1 MIPHNK
7 PYISKNSYKSI
18 KSVIKSGYI
27 NYSTISH
34 DVENKLSNL
43 LYQESNKATLVTNG
57 TSALFLALR
66 ALNIRNNDEVIIPNY
81 TCTALLNAINLVG
94 AKAIVVDV
102 SRENLS
108 FNKNLLQSYI
118 NGKIKAIIVVHT
130 FGIACELE
138 DIKTLNIPIIEDCSQ
153 ALGSRFKDGSLV
165 GSKGDISVFSFY
177 ATKLITG
184 GIGGAITS
192 KHKNITDFITDYINF
207 DCPEIY
213 KSRFNF
219 QISDINSAMILSGL
233 NELDKIL
240 KKKRKIAREYL
251 KVVDSKYARIVGVN
265 NFRFLIEFDTNECL
279 QYCQKYLEFVG
290 IKTIIPIENYELLHR
305 YLNLDSSNYPN
316 SEYLSCNILS
326 IPIFPN
332 LSKIEIKYIKRS
344 LYDCLS
350 SSTCI

>member
-7 PYISKNSYKSI
+7 PYISKNAYKII
-18 KSVIKSGYI
+18 KLVIKSGYI
-27 NYSTISH
+27 NYSTISRE
-34 DVENKLSNL
+34 VEHKLSNL
-43 LYQESNKATLVTNG
+43 LYQESNKATLVING

-66 ALNIRNNDEVIIPNY
+66 ALNIENNDEVIIPSY

-94 AKAIVVDV
+94 AKAIIVDV

-108 FNKNLLQSYI
+108 FNKNLLEPYI
-118 NGKIKAIIVVHT
+118 SDKIKAIIVVHT

-153 ALGSRFKDGSLV
+153 ALGSRFSDGSLV

-192 KHKNITDFITDYINF
+192 KHKNITDFIKDYINF
-207 DCPEIY
+207 DSPEIY

-219 QISDINSAMILSGL
+219 QISDINSAIIVSGL

-251 KVVDSKYARIVGVN
+251 KVIDSKYAKIVGIN
-265 NFRFLIEFDTNECL
+265 NFRFLIEFNNKESL
-279 QYCQKYLEFVG
+279 LYCQKCLDFVG
-290 IKTIIPIENYELLHR
+290 IKTIIPIENHELLHR
-305 YLNLDSSNYPN
+305 YLNLDFNNYPN

-326 IPIFPN
+326 IPIFAN
-332 LSKIEIKYIKRS
+332 LSKTEIKHIKRS
-344 LYDCLS
+344 LYDCIS